1 MLVGKRLKELR
12 LEKGLTQRELGQQ
25 INVTKVSICCYE
37 NGTRTPTLETLS
49 ELEKFFQVDLN
60 YLLGND
66 VKVKNKEKKEQEIFM
81 SSEEITFIEELRKQ
95 ETVYKR
101 IMEDPKRCAE
111 LVGKKLR

>member
-1 MLVGKRLKELR
+1 M
-12 LEKGLTQRELGQQ
+12 
-25 INVTKVSICCYE
+25 
-37 NGTRTPTLETLS
+37 
-49 ELEKFFQVDLN
+49 
-60 YLLGND
+60 
-66 VKVKNKEKKEQEIFM
+66 KVKNKEKKEQEIFM